1 MTRTVTKLLQDTYAA
16 LDDAFIQPTLL
27 GLWEKSGSGEA
38 VAAEALVAL
47 ELASKDVM
55 KTKRMTFSRLE
66 DIEKESNG
74 PDLIKSLFEAAITIT
89 ETAKAVTP

>member
-1 MTRTVTKLLQDTYAA
+1 MTRTVTKLLQETYAA

-27 GLWEKSGSGEA
+27 KLWEKSGSGEA

-55 KTKRMTFSRLE
+55 RTKRMTFSRLE
-66 DIEKESNG
+66 DTDPKM
-74 PDLIKSLFEAAITIT
+74 IKPLFEAAITIT
-89 ETAKAVTP
+89 ETAKVKT